1 MEENQETF
9 EKELTVKEELNSLL
23 EQEDLHWSQRAKENW
38 LRYGDQ
44 NSKYF
49 HACASQKN
57 RRKHIVEIMDMG
69 GRICCSKEDI
79 ENAFICYYDD
89 LFTAGTDLE
98 LENCLSAIDCKVT
111 PAMNTKLMAEPT
123 EEEIY
128 TALQQ
133 MAPMKAPGPDGYS
146 VCFFQHNWDTVHT
159 EVCSAIFHFFH
170 SGMLD
175 SNLNKTHIVLI
186 PKIQQP
192 DCVSDFRPIS
202 LCNVLYKLISKV
214 LANRLKL
221 VLPEIISCTQ
231 SAFIPGR
238 LITDNI
244 LAAFETLHS
253 MQTRMWSKTGYMG
266 FKLDMSKAYDRVE
279 WPFLEAIMRRMGFT
293 EQWITLIMVCVRSV
307 SYSILINGGPVGN
320 IKPSRGIRQGDPISP
335 YLFLI
340 CAEALSALLQQAERK
355 GIITGVPSSPRG
367 PRLSHLFFADDSI
380 IFCKANSVEWRRIMK
395 ILGIYEKGSGQKLNL
410 QKTSLFFS
418 RNTSHERKQEIL
430 SLSGLMETHRIDTYL
445 GLPSFVGKSKAQS
458 FGFIKDRVTKKISN
472 WKVKFLSQAGK
483 EVLLKAVIQAI
494 PTYSMCVFQLPIA
507 LCKEINC
514 LMQNFWWN
522 HMSQNAKIHW
532 MSWERMGRSK
542 AVGGLGFRDLV
553 LFNQALLAK

>member
-69 GRICCSKEDI
+69 GRLCCSKEDI

-170 SGMLD
+170 YGMLD